1 MTDDERELSPEPED
15 HLELPVIS
23 PEDDDDSLLSELE
36 ASAAPPVAAPP
47 PLPSDDWMVG
57 DIDAALAA
65 VASLSEIMPQREA
78 EAEARA
84 DARRSSPAFVPEMQI
99 PPLVTLKRG
108 RLGSLIP
115 ALLLIG
121 IGAWLTLQTT
131 GGTPSDPLLT
141 AGVLGSAV
149 VLSLLAQWL
158 GSGRWSRGL
167 LFFALLVLLL
177 AGVVFLAFQPTG
189 IDPQRGY
196 PALIIAFGLAV
207 VLAGLLARPVSVG
220 VIIPGVLV
228 IFGGVVGF
236 AVTLGYIPADVLAA
250 AVTVAPVVLVV
261 VMVLL
266 LLPLIFRRRRQTVA
280 SAE

>member
-1 MTDDERELSPEPED
+1 
-15 HLELPVIS
+15 
-23 PEDDDDSLLSELE
+23 
-36 ASAAPPVAAPP
+36 
-47 PLPSDDWMVG
+47 
-57 DIDAALAA
+57 
-65 VASLSEIMPQREA
+65 
-78 EAEARA
+78 
-84 DARRSSPAFVPEMQI
+84 MQI

-121 IGAWLTLQTT
+121 IGAWLTLMTT
-131 GGTPSDPLLT
+131 SGTPPDPLLT
-141 AGVLGSAV
+141 VGVLVGAV

-196 PALIIAFGLAV
+196 PALIIALGLAI
-207 VLAGLLARPVSVG
+207 VLAGLLARPVSAG

-228 IFGGVVGF
+228 IFAGAIGF
-236 AVTLGYIPADVLAA
+236 AVTLGYIPADILAS
-250 AVTVAPVVLVV
+250 AVTFAPVVLVIV
-261 VMVLL
+261 LVLL
-266 LLPLIFRRRRQTVA
+266 LLPLIFRRRRPAVSST
-280 SAE
+280 E